1 MYKFKVK
8 CRFCDKFLPLNGFG
22 RHLKG
27 KNCNGTMKS
36 YIRLESIMED
46 NDDYS
51 WGTLHLVEIEKP
63 TVVDYRKRE
72 DSEDS
77 ESD

>member
-8 CRFCDKFLPLNGFG
+8 CRFCDKLVSFNNFD

-36 YIRLESIMED
+36 YIRLESIMEGS
-46 NDDYS
+46 DDYS
-51 WGTLHLVEIEKP
+51 WGTLHLVEVLQP
-63 TVVDYRKRE
+63 TEADYRCWGQHE
-72 DSEDS
+72 QT
-77 ESD
+77 